1 MNRGIL
7 IWNGLLTLLTGFL
20 VFQTWSTKTATA
32 SPQSPRTE
40 SSPSNFRMAYFEMD
54 SIAAHFD
61 MVKELKSEMN
71 KREDAINAE
80 LDNLGKNLQ
89 QKLGYYQQ
97 QASTGALS
105 EAQSDAAS
113 REMRTLDDNLK
124 SRKQSLESEY
134 SDFVLRRQND
144 IKTRIEQFLKE
155 YNQRS
160 AFTYIVSYEPGLFYY
175 KDSANNITQDL
186 IDGLNSQ
193 YKAPKK

>member
-7 IWNGLLTLLTGFL
+7 IWNGLLTLILGFL
-20 VFQTWSTKTATA
+20 VFQTWSARTATA
-32 SPQSPRTE
+32 SPQSARPG

-97 QASTGALS
+97 QASSGALS

-175 KDSANNITQDL
+175 KDSAYNITQDL